1 MVADLGCLGCA
12 FRSGKYS
19 SPSTCDLVGQAA
31 CGAACYPSDRTPS
44 HGQNT
49 SCDSQQQE
57 AGVTPEARRDR
68 AAILRHD
75 GVAPASDR
83 VLAALCSLALS
94 RAFAWSCCLLPLR
107 RGEPGVK
114 PPVKGTALVLFA
126 DLVEAHIAGPP
137 FLVEIVDAGAAKF
150 GFCLSVGDEIGG

>member
-94 RAFAWSCCLLPLR
+94 RAFAWSCCLLPLC

-114 PPVKGTALVLFA
+114 PPVKGTALVLFR
-126 DLVEAHIAGPP
+126 
-137 FLVEIVDAGAAKF
+137 AAFTKVL
-150 GFCLSVGDEIGG
+150 G